1 MSLRTLNG
9 LGNDIYVNTIS
20 AGSAIDITSSS
31 STASTCNV
39 KISKQSA
46 KTSIADTDLYFVCV
60 FDGKRNH

>member
-46 KTSIADTDLYFVCV
+46 KTSIADTDLYL
-60 FDGKRNH
+60 